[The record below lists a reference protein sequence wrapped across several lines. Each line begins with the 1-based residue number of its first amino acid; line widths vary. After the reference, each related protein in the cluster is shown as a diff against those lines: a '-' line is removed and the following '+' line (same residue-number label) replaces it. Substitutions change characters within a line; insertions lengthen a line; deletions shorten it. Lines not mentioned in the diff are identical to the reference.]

1 MIFVSG
7 VEAEQRKVL
16 VFDSSTVSL
25 LGTNRNRGGAE
36 KKGFYLLLL
45 SLLLV
50 WVLYTFVVWLGA
62 RAGEWKR
69 VL

>member
-1 MIFVSG
+1 M
-7 VEAEQRKVL
+7 L

-36 KKGFYLLLL
+36 KKGFYLLLS